1 MRNDGVLRIYTDGG
15 CAGNQNDEN
24 VLRNYYLVLTVVNV
38 DIQVA
43 KHMQVLLQIMKLKLI
58 YVSQLVLM

>member
-1 MRNDGVLRIYTDGG
+1 MCYLYFIALQIKTLIVPK
-15 CAGNQNDEN
+15 N

-43 KHMQVLLQIMKLKLI
+43 KHMQVLLLIMKLKLI